1 MRACAII
8 MYNVQLALQTLVRRS
23 RGMIFAETELVIT
36 EDVVGSDELA
46 YFVMD
51 NILPSDCKTHKP
63 PPPTHTLIPL
73 TPHVA

>member
-1 MRACAII
+1 
-8 MYNVQLALQTLVRRS
+8 
-23 RGMIFAETELVIT
+23 MIFAETELVIT

-63 PPPTHTLIPL
+63 PPPHTHTHTANSTRSSMIQFN
-73 TPHVA
+73 V